1 MKYTVL
7 EKLSYEGK
15 TYEKGQIIDI
25 TDKTVANTCLERKLI
40 SKELTETKEIEP
52 VEDVTEVTKAKSK
65 NKKSGN
71 E

>member
-25 TDKTVANTCLERKLI
+25 TDKTVANDCLERNLI
-40 SKELTETKEIEP
+40 TKDK
-52 VEDVTEVTKAKSK
+52 VEDKVKPKAINLEDKVTENGK
-65 NKKSGN
+65 

>member
-25 TDKTVANTCLERKLI
+25 TDKTVANDCLERNLI
-40 SKELTETKEIEP
+40 TKDKVEVKTKTVNLEDEAIGNGKE
-52 VEDVTEVTKAKSK
+52 
-65 NKKSGN
+65 
-71 E
+71 

>member
-7 EKLSYEGK
+7 ENLCYEGK

-25 TDKTVANTCLERKLI
+25 TDKTVANDCLERNLI
-40 SKELTETKEIEP
+40 TKDK
-52 VEDVTEVTKAKSK
+52 VEDKVKPKAINLEDKVTENGK
-65 NKKSGN
+65 

>member
-25 TDKTVANTCLERKLI
+25 TDKTVANDCLERNLI
-40 SKELTETKEIEP
+40 TKDK
-52 VEDVTEVTKAKSK
+52 VEEKSK
-65 NKKSGN
+65 LKKVILEDEITGN
-71 E
+71 GKE

>member
-25 TDKTVANTCLERKLI
+25 TDKTVANDCLERNLI
-40 SKELTETKEIEP
+40 TKDKIEDKVKP
-52 VEDVTEVTKAKSK
+52 KTINLEDKVTENGK
-65 NKKSGN
+65 

>member
-25 TDKTVANTCLERKLI
+25 TDKAVANDCLERNLI
-40 SKELTETKEIEP
+40 TKDKVEEKSNPKKVTLENEATENGKE
-52 VEDVTEVTKAKSK
+52 
-65 NKKSGN
+65 
-71 E
+71 

>member
-25 TDKTVANTCLERKLI
+25 IDKTVANDCLERNLI
-40 SKELTETKEIEP
+40 TKDKVEVKTKTVNLEDEAIENGKE
-52 VEDVTEVTKAKSK
+52 
-65 NKKSGN
+65 
-71 E
+71 

>member
-25 TDKTVANTCLERKLI
+25 TDKTVANDCLERNLI
-40 SKELTETKEIEP
+40 TKDKVEEKSKSKTVNL
-52 VEDVTEVTKAKSK
+52 EDKVTENGK
-65 NKKSGN
+65 

>member
-25 TDKTVANTCLERKLI
+25 TDKIVANDCLERNLI
-40 SKELTETKEIEP
+40 TKDKVEEKSNPKKVNLEDEAIGNGKE
-52 VEDVTEVTKAKSK
+52 
-65 NKKSGN
+65 
-71 E
+71 

>member
-25 TDKTVANTCLERKLI
+25 TDKTVANDCLERNLI
-40 SKELTETKEIEP
+40 TKDKVEEKSNPKKVNLEDEAIGNGKE
-52 VEDVTEVTKAKSK
+52 
-65 NKKSGN
+65 
-71 E
+71 